1 MRAKNKRDLENLK
14 EIIGKHWALRKESNL
29 TSEPELAKEI
39 KKKEMYGKTKAISL
53 LRKLSES
60 RSLGSLKM

>member
-39 KKKEMYGKTKAISL
+39 KKKEM
-53 LRKLSES
+53 
-60 RSLGSLKM
+60 